1 MENTLLKEAK
11 LKFPKGSLFY
21 SATGN
26 LKTPIRVTSLRVSE
40 NYKNTIVNAEFG
52 VIYTN
57 NKWAVKL

>member
-1 MENTLLKEAK
+1 MENALLKEAK

-21 SATGN
+21 SATG
-26 LKTPIRVTSLRVSE
+26 LIKTPIRVTSLRVSE
-40 NYKNTIVNAEFG
+40 NYKNTIVNAEYG